1 MKTAITLFS
10 ALLLLTACAS
20 SPPPPDWKASAFSAL
35 NEYSSAH
42 LSGNTRL
49 ADLEFNRAQ
58 AEISR
63 TGRLDLMARAELT
76 RCAVHVASLDW
87 APCTAFDAYAK
98 DATAQEKAYA
108 TFLTGQWEGLNAEL
122 LPVHYRNL
130 FLQSY
135 ALQAQGAP
143 AGSTRSASLL
153 QGINDPLARLISASV
168 LLRRQQLQASEWHLA
183 TDAASAQGWRRPLL
197 AWLALELRS
206 AQATGKTEVAETIQR
221 RIQVVL
227 LVKSK
232 DQ

>member
-1 MKTAITLFS
+1 MKTALTLI
-10 ALLLLTACAS
+10 AAQLLLTACAS
-20 SPPPPDWKASAFSAL
+20 SPAPPDWKASAFSAL

-49 ADLEFNRAQ
+49 ADLEFSQAQ

-87 APCTAFDAYAK
+87 APCSAFDAYAK
-98 DATAQEKAYA
+98 EATVQEKAYA
-108 TFLTGQWEGLNAEL
+108 TFLTGHWDGLNAEL

-130 FLQSY
+130 VVQSY
-135 ALQAQGAP
+135 ALQAQGPP
-143 AGSTRSASLL
+143 AGSKTPASLL
-153 QGINDPLARLISASV
+153 LNINDPLARLIAASV
-168 LLRRQQLQASEWHLA
+168 LLKRQQLQASEWQLA
-183 TDAASAQGWRRPLL
+183 TNTASDQGWRRPLL
-197 AWLALELRS
+197 AWLGLELKS
-206 AQATGKTEVAETIQR
+206 AQAEEKTEKAETLQR

-227 LVKSK
+227 QSKGK